1 MGMEERSEFFA
12 GLEFASFSSNRAAC
26 GCAKAHP
33 RFYGVQYIH
42 SGPVYLSVDGGR
54 EWLLK
59 GPVAFL
65 TSPEALFSYGS
76 PTGTTRHQIHVC
88 FEGERVRRYL
98 ATGLFCPASGQER
111 PYTVIRSPECFQ
123 ADMLELLL
131 LLQQGRHDFAVSKLE
146 SILLSLQHQEQ
157 AERRGGYHQA
167 ALEQLAMQIVA
178 QPEHDWDFG
187 AEAAKLNLSLKHFMR
202 LFRQCHGV
210 PPKNFVVRQRL
221 QRAREALEQELTP
234 VKVIAAQCG
243 FSDELYFSRLFKKYL
258 LCSPSVYRNRHL
270 GQRMN

>member
-1 MGMEERSEFFA
+1 M
-12 GLEFASFSSNRAAC
+12 L
-26 GCAKAHP
+26 
-33 RFYGVQYIH
+33 
-42 SGPVYLSVDGGR
+42 
-54 EWLLK
+54 
-59 GPVAFL
+59 
-65 TSPEALFSYGS
+65 
-76 PTGTTRHQIHVC
+76 
-88 FEGERVRRYL
+88 RYL
-98 ATGLFCPASGQER
+98 ETGLFRLASEAAR
-111 PYTVIRSPECFQ
+111 PYTVIRSPQCFQ
-123 ADMLELLL
+123 ADMLELIL

-146 SILLSLQHQEQ
+146 SILLSLQHQE
-157 AERRGGYHQA
+157 RVDWHGGFHQA
-167 ALEQLAMQIVA
+167 ALEALALQIVA

-221 QRAREALEQELTP
+221 QRAREALEQDLTP

-258 LCSPSVYRNRHL
+258 LCSPSAYRNRHL